1 MSSISSISNSLL
13 DSILLNDQQSNS
25 SDAVNTLTSN
35 IQTMTDELTQ
45 ASGSNVTDIV
55 TLSKNIQEM
64 ETELFLDDTAST
76 ESTGSDDSLN
86 NILDDSLGFNT
97 GSETALSTT
106 STGLT
111 GLDSSLNNILGDDQ
125 ISDTSSTAMYNLFLS
140 AENTQ
145 LMQANPSLVKDIISE
160 EQAQTTTD
168 STSSVSQMIQD
179 IGNINLLTI
188 SPDTLL
194 AIQQKYSDSANSD
207 TQATSG
213 TQVDKTA

>member
-25 SDAVNTLTSN
+25 SDAISTLTSN

-55 TLSKNIQEM
+55 TLSNNIKAM
-64 ETELFLDDTAST
+64 ETQLFLDDT
-76 ESTGSDDSLN
+76 ESNGLTGSDDPLN

-97 GSETALSTT
+97 GNETALSTA
-106 STGLT
+106 SDGLT
-111 GLDSSLNNILGDDQ
+111 GSSDPLNNILGQDQ
-125 ISDTSSTAMYNLFLS
+125 ASDTSSTAMYDLFLS

-168 STSSVSQMIQD
+168 STSSVSQIIQD

-194 AIQQKYSDSANSD
+194 AIQQKYADSANSE

-213 TQVDKTA
+213 SQVNKTA